1 MVVKRPT
8 FRGDLKSEGAVN
20 EFLQKYLYSYLVADG
35 IIDSFSSDTT
45 LDQQHKGIDTIM
57 YILKDDAEQTRCIN
71 IDEKAAIHYARSN
84 LKDEPLSTFAFEVS
98 YVKDRQLKRGWLTNE
113 KYKDTHAYFLCWLWI
128 KSDAN
133 KYNLVCEDILK
144 LEVISIPKVK
154 TRDKLIMR
162 AMGSKDIK
170 TFEIQTDI
178 LRRKMKKRGI
188 NRLELEHRLDSL
200 INALEDTPDYNKE
213 HLNFD
218 SDLLSVNKYPQWVL
232 TPPDKL
238 YEEPLNIVVKREDL
252 INLANSYWIVTPE
265 GVEVKKS
272 IAKNNN

>member
-1 MVVKRPT
+1 MAERQST
-8 FRGDLKSEGAVN
+8 FRSDLKSEGAVN
-20 EFLQKYLYSYLVADG
+20 EFLQKYLYSYLVEDG

-57 YILKDDAEQTRCIN
+57 YILKDDTEQTRCIN

-84 LKDEPLSTFAFEVS
+84 LKDKPLSTFAFEVS

-133 KYNLVCEDILK
+133 RYNLVCEDILK

-170 TFEIQTDI
+170 TFETQADI

-213 HLNFD
+213 HLDFN
-218 SDLLSVNKYPQWVL
+218 SNLLSVNKYPQWVL

-272 IAKNNN
+272 IAKK